1 MIRHLAMLCVPLAT
15 AGLAGC
21 GGGSNAFADGG
32 PGGDGSLGTG
42 QDDSSAGSSGG
53 SSGGTS
59 SGASSGASSSGASS
73 GGTDGAAS
81 SSSGAAAMD
90 AGAYDPSVYQHHKNG
105 TRDGLY
111 IDSVLT
117 SGTTGAAAT
126 MHVLPGFM
134 GTVTTNVYAQPLYVE
149 HGVGGAETFI
159 VATES
164 NHVTA
169 YNATTGAVLWDQG
182 PPTYAPQA
190 TGGLSCAGDINP
202 LGITGTP
209 FIDPAS
215 PINGGAG
222 VIYFAAMTTT
232 DKNTTLKHLIYAVKL
247 SDGTVLPN
255 WPVDVSAKFST
266 FASKAQ
272 NQRGALQFLNGVL
285 YVPYGGLDGDCG
297 PYFGWVIGVPVS
309 TPQTPTGWHT
319 VARQGGIWGPGA
331 LPTDGMSIFPVT
343 GNTAG
348 GTTTWGGGEAVI
360 RLAPGPTFSGNTA
373 DYYAPMDWQT
383 LDDTDTDLGGASEVL
398 LDLPGTST
406 PHLVVAGGKDSNLYI
421 LNRDNLGGIG
431 AELFGESMETSQ
443 VKGAPAA
450 YPTAKG
456 TYVAFHVE
464 GGTGK
469 GCSGA
474 TAGNLVA
481 YKITG
486 GTGKPTA
493 SVAWCSADSSLGS
506 PMVTTTDGTSDPI
519 VWDANNHL
527 WGYDG
532 DTGAK
537 VFTDAN
543 TAMTGSIQGWN
554 TPIAVGKGRI
564 AVGVNGQL
572 YLFSAP

>member
-1 MIRHLAMLCVPLAT
+1 
-15 AGLAGC
+15 
-21 GGGSNAFADGG
+21 
-32 PGGDGSLGTG
+32 
-42 QDDSSAGSSGG
+42 
-53 SSGGTS
+53 
-59 SGASSGASSSGASS
+59 
-73 GGTDGAAS
+73 
-81 SSSGAAAMD
+81 
-90 AGAYDPSVYQHHKNG
+90 
-105 TRDGLY
+105 
-111 IDSVLT
+111 
-117 SGTTGAAAT
+117 
-126 MHVLPGFM
+126 
-134 GTVTTNVYAQPLYVE
+134 
-149 HGVGGAETFI
+149 
-159 VATES
+159 
-164 NHVTA
+164 
-169 YNATTGAVLWDQG
+169 
-182 PPTYAPQA
+182 
-190 TGGLSCAGDINP
+190 
-202 LGITGTP
+202 
-209 FIDPAS
+209 
-215 PINGGAG
+215 
-222 VIYFAAMTTT
+222 
-232 DKNTTLKHLIYAVKL
+232 
-247 SDGTVLPN
+247 
-255 WPVDVSAKFST
+255 
-266 FASKAQ
+266 
-272 NQRGALQFLNGVL
+272 
-285 YVPYGGLDGDCG
+285 
-297 PYFGWVIGVPVS
+297 
-309 TPQTPTGWHT
+309 
-319 VARQGGIWGPGA
+319 
-331 LPTDGMSIFPVT
+331 
-343 GNTAG
+343 
-348 GTTTWGGGEAVI
+348 
-360 RLAPGPTFSGNTA
+360 
-373 DYYAPMDWQT
+373 MDWQT

-431 AELFGESMETSQ
+431 AELFGESMATSQ
-443 VKGAPAA
+443 FKGAPAA
-450 YPTAKG
+450 YTTAKG

-543 TAMTGSIQGWN
+543 TAMTGSIQSWN